1 MLLEVKDLNI
11 SLTSEKSVAE
21 HISFRLGQGE
31 MLSIVGSSGAGKT
44 TICKAIMGLLGNA
57 YRADG
62 EILFQGEDLLDL
74 PERKRQT
81 IYGKEICLIMQ
92 NPMTAFNPSIRVGRQ
107 MEKTYLLHHG
117 KTPRQEMQRLFAAIL
132 QKLGLEDTQRI
143 LNSYPFTLSG
153 GMLQR
158 LMIAAAVG
166 IVILLVLI
174 IKFKLHPVL
183 SMMISAIIIGAGAG
197 MPLTMISDTV
207 EKGVGKTLQGIALLV
222 GLGSMFGGI
231 LEVSGGAQRIAE
243 TLIGK
248 FGQKKAGWALGL
260 TGLVIGTTVFF
271 EAGVVVLI
279 PLVFSVAKQTRKSTL
294 YYALPLLSGLASGY
308 AFVPPSAG
316 SVLVANALGVNLGT
330 MIMVGVPTAL
340 ICMMVSGIFW
350 GSFVG
355 NKIYT
360 ELPANVEEIK
370 DDGKDLPPFGLVL
383 GVILIPLVLI
393 LLSTLSKY
401 MPLPEGVKDVL
412 GFIGKPFLALTIATL
427 ASMYFLGIKR
437 GFTGAQLKKILDHSL
452 RPVGMILLVI
462 ASGGVIRWMLQD
474 SGLGNIIGP
483 VLEKSGLPLILI
495 AFLIA
500 LLVRA
505 SVGSS
510 IVAMTM
516 ASGIMA
522 TMPAVMGTSML
533 YRAAMCCAICG
544 GATALSHVND
554 AGFWLVTSFLE
565 IDEKTT
571 LKSWTIME
579 TLIGVTALIVSF
591 IVSIFA

>member
-1 MLLEVKDLNI
+1 ME
-11 SLTSEKSVAE
+11 E
-21 HISFRLGQGE
+21 
-31 MLSIVGSSGAGKT
+31 T
-44 TICKAIMGLLGNA
+44 T
-57 YRADG
+57 
-62 EILFQGEDLLDL
+62 
-74 PERKRQT
+74 
-81 IYGKEICLIMQ
+81 
-92 NPMTAFNPSIRVGRQ
+92 
-107 MEKTYLLHHG
+107 
-117 KTPRQEMQRLFAAIL
+117 FAA
-132 QKLGLEDTQRI
+132 D
-143 LNSYPFTLSG
+143 P
-153 GMLQR
+153 MR

-166 IVILLVLI
+166 IIVLLVLI

-243 TLIGK
+243 TLIHK

-279 PLVFSVAKQTRKSTL
+279 PLAFSVAKQTKKSTL
-294 YYALPLLSGLASGY
+294 YYAIPLLSGLASGY
-308 AFVPPSAG
+308 AFVPPSAV

-330 MIMVGVPTAL
+330 MIMVGIPTAL
-340 ICMMVSGIFW
+340 ICMLVSGIIW
-350 GSFVG
+350 GGFIG
-355 NKIYT
+355 NKIFT
-360 ELPANVEEIK
+360 ELPANVGEIK
-370 DDGKDLPPFGLVL
+370 DDGKELPSFGLVL

-401 MPLPEGVKDVL
+401 MPLPAGIQDVL
-412 GFIGKPFLALTIATL
+412 GFLGKPFLALTIATL
-427 ASMYFLGIKR
+427 AAMYFLGIRR
-437 GFTGAQLKKILDHSL
+437 GFSGAQLKKILDHSL
-452 RPVGMILLVI
+452 RPVGMIL
-462 ASGGVIRWMLQD
+462 
-474 SGLGNIIGP
+474 
-483 VLEKSGLPLILI
+483 PLILI
-495 AFLIA
+495 AFFIA
-500 LLVRA
+500 ILVRA

-522 TMPAVMGTSML
+522 TMPAVMDTSML

-554 AGFWLVTSFLE
+554 AGFWLVGTFLE

-579 TLIGVTALIVSF
+579 TLIGVTALIVSLV
-591 IVSIFA
+591 ISIFA

>member
-1 MLLEVKDLNI
+1 ME
-11 SLTSEKSVAE
+11 E
-21 HISFRLGQGE
+21 
-31 MLSIVGSSGAGKT
+31 T
-44 TICKAIMGLLGNA
+44 T
-57 YRADG
+57 
-62 EILFQGEDLLDL
+62 
-74 PERKRQT
+74 
-81 IYGKEICLIMQ
+81 
-92 NPMTAFNPSIRVGRQ
+92 
-107 MEKTYLLHHG
+107 
-117 KTPRQEMQRLFAAIL
+117 FAA
-132 QKLGLEDTQRI
+132 D
-143 LNSYPFTLSG
+143 P
-153 GMLQR
+153 MR

-166 IVILLVLI
+166 IVVLLVLI

-294 YYALPLLSGLASGY
+294 YYAIPLLSGLASGY

-350 GSFVG
+350 GSFIG
-355 NKIYT
+355 NKIHT

-401 MPLPEGVKDVL
+401 IVLSSCTNAINAVSPSHNMQDTRSIIELFVSISPKSMELPIKVPMPPPNRIPKGPPSIPIKAPISPPLMVSSLVFIPVSNSSSSCTLLPI
-412 GFIGKPFLALTIATL
+412 FLTIA
-427 ASMYFLGIKR
+427 I
-437 GFTGAQLKKILDHSL
+437 
-452 RPVGMILLVI
+452 
-462 ASGGVIRWMLQD
+462 
-474 SGLGNIIGP
+474 
-483 VLEKSGLPLILI
+483 
-495 AFLIA
+495 
-500 LLVRA
+500 
-505 SVGSS
+505 
-510 IVAMTM
+510 
-516 ASGIMA
+516 
-522 TMPAVMGTSML
+522 
-533 YRAAMCCAICG
+533 
-544 GATALSHVND
+544 
-554 AGFWLVTSFLE
+554 
-565 IDEKTT
+565 
-571 LKSWTIME
+571 
-579 TLIGVTALIVSF
+579 
-591 IVSIFA
+591 